1 MTPSA
6 DRHRP
11 DPRPVDT
18 RHLTDRRLYSDPR
31 PIPAPFAGPVAR
43 IGAAPADA
51 VVSCRDV
58 QRTYRL
64 DGSQVPAL
72 RGVDLDLRRGT
83 FTALVGPSGSGKST
97 LLRLLACVDR
107 PDEGEITVAGRRVD
121 RLSRSGR
128 VRLRRRH
135 LGFVFQSPGDNL
147 LDYLTVRAHLRLA
160 GQLRGRLGGELPDG
174 ALAPDALLERL
185 GLTGRADHLPRELSG
200 GEQQRAAIAFAAVG
214 PPTLLVADEPTGQ
227 LDHSTVDDVLDALA
241 ALAASGVAVVAATHD
256 PAVAARAD
264 RVIEMRDGRIEEY
277 A

>member
-1 MTPSA
+1 VTPSA
-6 DRHRP
+6 DRHF
-11 DPRPVDT
+11 T
-18 RHLTDRRLYSDPR
+18 DPR
-31 PIPAPFAGPVAR
+31 PIPAPFTRPVYGP
-43 IGAAPADA
+43 PEPPPDA
-51 VVSCRDV
+51 VVSCREV
-58 QRTYRL
+58 HRTYQL
-64 DGSQVPAL
+64 DGSEVPAL

-107 PDEGEITVAGRRVD
+107 PDQGSITVAGRRVD

-147 LDYLTVRAHLRLA
+147 LDYLTIRQHLRLA
-160 GQLRGRLGGELPDG
+160 GQLRRVPAE
-174 ALAPDALLERL
+174 ADALLERL
-185 GLTGRADHLPRELSG
+185 GLADRADHLPRELSG

-214 PPTLLVADEPTGQ
+214 PPALLVADEPTGQ
-227 LDHSTVDDVLDALA
+227 LDHSTVDDVLDALV
-241 ALAASGVAVVAATHD
+241 ALAGSGVAVVAATHD

-264 RVIEMRDGRIEEY
+264 RIIDMRDGRVTGGQ